1 MKVGFVNYGTYLGSE
16 LGGKK
21 SVWAQLVK
29 EIIERKDFQDILMG
43 GSKLDIWVWK
53 ERCEHIYGGGKE
65 HGVIYLHGAE

>member
-29 EIIERKDFQDILMG
+29 EIIERKDFQYILTG

-53 ERCEHIYGGGKE
+53 E
-65 HGVIYLHGAE
+65 